1 MTIQLTI
8 RRRKCQMSE
17 DPSEA
22 FPEIK
27 SNVFTTSATLVAQ
40 FYVAVRLLN
49 LIRALCRRWTWITHK
64 CHQNISLNGGF
75 IYLVTLQLK
84 SSPNVADE
92 VLEIWAV
99 DMRKDFPSGKEQF
112 QWQWRSCHPAITPH
126 CWR

>member
-1 MTIQLTI
+1 
-8 RRRKCQMSE
+8 MSE

-99 DMRKDFPSGKEQF
+99 DMRKDFLLGKSSSNGSGGRVIRPSLRTAGGDVL
-112 QWQWRSCHPAITPH
+112 RT
-126 CWR
+126 